1 MHAAAAAPED
11 GVPLRYVPAA
21 HCTHDTLFVDG
32 WYRPLEQ
39 LEHTRFEFAVGAR
52 VW

>member
-32 WYRPLEQ
+32 WYESSAQ
-39 LEHTRFEFAVGAR
+39 SMH
-52 VW
+52 